1 MTNNSLQKTEYLLFT
16 RINRGDD
23 LILVGSLNAESD
35 ELARGYALHI
45 YNEEDWVEMQIVPK
59 EALITIRLPEPLF
72 N

>member
-1 MTNNSLQKTEYLLFT
+1 MTNKGEKTEYLLFT

-59 EALITIRLPEPLF
+59 KSFIPIRLPEPLF